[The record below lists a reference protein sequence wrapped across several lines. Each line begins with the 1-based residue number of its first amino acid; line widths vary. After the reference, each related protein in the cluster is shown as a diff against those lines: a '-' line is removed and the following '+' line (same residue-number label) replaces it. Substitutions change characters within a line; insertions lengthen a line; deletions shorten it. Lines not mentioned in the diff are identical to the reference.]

1 MADEESPTYPV
12 DIGMYQD
19 TGFQGYEPEGVK
31 TFQPQKKPQGKEL
44 TPDQKEQNRLIS
56 SIRIVIEHIIAG
68 VPVQVVK
75 TGLTPQIAPSD
86 RWREAEMVQLHPA
99 GPLRTPL

>member
-1 MADEESPTYPV
+1 MLPQPPLATRRSTRSPSRTRL
-12 DIGMYQD
+12 IGMEVH
-19 TGFQGYEPEGVK
+19 TA
-31 TFQPQKKPQGKEL
+31 TL
-44 TPDQKEQNRLIS
+44 
-56 SIRIVIEHIIAG
+56 AG
-68 VPVQVVK
+68 ASVAQAHGAEVLSLGTMGTRQCASAHRVRQVPVQVVK